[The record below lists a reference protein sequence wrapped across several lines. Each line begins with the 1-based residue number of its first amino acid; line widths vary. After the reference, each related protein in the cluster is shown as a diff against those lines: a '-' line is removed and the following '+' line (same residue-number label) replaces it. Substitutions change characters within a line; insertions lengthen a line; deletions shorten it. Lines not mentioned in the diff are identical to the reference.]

1 MQSRYYLG
9 LASVLLGLASLV
21 LSNGGFEESWLY
33 LGACLCLLGV
43 ALIMISKRKQR
54 TGNPLPRSGP
64 GPHREKHSR
73 RHARQN
79 NSRNSGDGG
88 TDHEDAGGGDG
99 D

>member
-1 MQSRYYLG
+1 MQSRYHLG

-21 LSNGGFEESWLY
+21 LSNGGFEEGWLY
-33 LGACLCLLGV
+33 LGACLCVLGV
-43 ALIMISKRKQR
+43 ALIMISKRKQ
-54 TGNPLPRSGP
+54 RSGP